1 MSMNPDANIR
11 RMATVVR
18 DSNDAITIQDFEGN
32 IIAWNKGAA
41 QMYGYSEEEALQ
53 MNIDLLTP
61 SGKLAEQRDFI
72 RRLIAGETI
81 TSFETQRLTKNRS
94 VLDVWLTV
102 TKLMDDDGKPVG
114 LASTER
120 DITTRKRAVEEMV
133 VASEIRYRRLFE
145 TAKDGILILDAET
158 GMVVD
163 VTPFLIKLLGFSHQQ
178 FLGKKVW
185 ELGFFKDIVANQANF
200 AELQQK
206 EYMRYEN
213 KPLETSDGRRI
224 EVEFISNV
232 YLIGKKKVIQCNVRD
247 ISERKHIEKELASA
261 MENVQRSNKDLE
273 QFAYIASHDLQEPL
287 RMVSSYTQLLAE
299 RYGEQL
305 DDKAKKYIEYA
316 VNGAIRMQRLIN
328 DLLTYSRI
336 NTQGGAPQPTDS
348 HSVLGEALRNL
359 SAAIEESRAIV
370 ANDDLPMVR
379 ADASQL
385 MQVFQNLIANAIKF
399 RRADDAPRIHVS
411 AKDLGHEWCFLVKDN
426 GIGNDSKYAEKIF
439 VIFQRLHTLQEYPGT
454 GIGLAM
460 CKRVVER
467 HGGRI
472 WFESELNK
480 GSTFYF
486 TLPK

>member
-32 IIAWNKGAA
+32 ITAWNRGAA

-61 SGKLAEQRDFI
+61 PGKLAEQRDFI

-81 TSFETQRLTKNRS
+81 TSFETQRLTKNGR

-158 GMVVD
+158 GMIVD
-163 VTPFLIKLLGFSHQQ
+163 VNPFLIKLLGFSHEQ

-213 KPLETSDGRRI
+213 KPLQTSDGRQV

-247 ISERKHIEKELASA
+247 ISERKQIERQLASA
-261 MENVQRSNKDLE
+261 MATVQRSNKDLE
-273 QFAYIASHDLQEPL
+273 QFAYVASHDLQEPL

-299 RYGEQL
+299 RYGDQL
-305 DDKAKKYIEYA
+305 DEKAKKYIDYA
-316 VNGAIRMQRLIN
+316 VDGAIRMQRLIN

-336 NTQGGAPQPTDS
+336 NTQGVIPKLTDS

-359 SAAIEESRAIV
+359 SAAIEENRAIV
-370 ANDDLPMVR
+370 TNDDLPVVR

-385 MQVFQNLIANAIKF
+385 MQVFQNLISNAIKF

-411 AKDLGHEWCFLVKDN
+411 VKNLGHEWCFSVKDN
-426 GIGNDSKYAEKIF
+426 GIGIDSKYAGKVF
-439 VIFQRLHTLQEYPGT
+439 VIFQRLHTSQEYPGT

-472 WFESELNK
+472 WFESELDK

>member
-32 IIAWNKGAA
+32 ITAWNRGAA

-61 SGKLAEQRDFI
+61 PGKLAEQRDFI

-81 TSFETQRLTKNRS
+81 TSFETQRLTKNGR

-163 VTPFLIKLLGFSHQQ
+163 VNPFLIKLLGFSHEQ

-213 KPLETSDGRRI
+213 KPLQTSDGRQV

-247 ISERKHIEKELASA
+247 ISERKQIERQLASA
-261 MENVQRSNKDLE
+261 MATVQRSNKDLE
-273 QFAYIASHDLQEPL
+273 QFAYVASHDLQEPL

-299 RYGEQL
+299 RYGDQL
-305 DDKAKKYIEYA
+305 DEKAKKYIDYA
-316 VNGAIRMQRLIN
+316 VDGAIRMQRLIN

-336 NTQGGAPQPTDS
+336 NTQGVIPKLTDS

-359 SAAIEESRAIV
+359 SAAIEENRAIV
-370 ANDDLPMVR
+370 TNDDLPVVR

-385 MQVFQNLIANAIKF
+385 MQVFQNLISNAIKF

-411 AKDLGHEWCFLVKDN
+411 VKNLGHEWCFSVKDN
-426 GIGNDSKYAEKIF
+426 GIGIDSKYAGKVF
-439 VIFQRLHTLQEYPGT
+439 VIFQRLHTSQEYPGT

-472 WFESELNK
+472 WFESELDK